1 MKEHEVEVLNPF
13 GPKIFKIQL
22 SNSIVSKLIHIT
34 DILIE
39 GDNKKGNG
47 CNLAGQIA
55 EEIQIPKQILKDNK
69 LYNLFNVYLKGYIE
83 HCLGLDVSDSVLT
96 NGMQVSGKNNVICD
110 VSSMWF
116 NEMRPGGEYNPV
128 HFHTKCHVSSV
139 LYLKIPKNR
148 PKRNI
153 ECKEDMDGSI
163 NFIDRSVSP
172 ELLQRGIL
180 SIQPQEGEMYL
191 WPSSLLHCV
200 YPFLGDEVRRSIAW
214 NGIYRLVNEEEGKIV
229 LGGTPMPEN

>member
-1 MKEHEVEVLNPF
+1 MADLNVDVLNPF

-22 SNSIVSKLIHIT
+22 PKDVINKLTDITDKLIIQ
-34 DILIE
+34 D
-39 GDNKKGNG
+39 DRKKNG

-55 EEIQIPKQILKDNK
+55 EEIKIPNKVLKENK
-69 LYNLFNVYLKGYIE
+69 LYELFKTYLKAYVD
-83 HCLGLDVSDSVLT
+83 HCLSMSSHISD
-96 NGMQVSGKNNVICD
+96 KKENVTICD
-110 VSSMWF
+110 ISSMWF
-116 NEMRPGGEYNPV
+116 NEMRSGEYNPA
-128 HFHTKCHVSSV
+128 HFHTRCHVSSV

-153 ECKEDMDGSI
+153 ECKEDKDGTI

-172 ELLQRGIL
+172 DLLQSGML
-180 SIQPQEGEMYL
+180 SIQPQEGEMYI

-214 NGIYRLVNEEEGKIV
+214 NGVYRLVDDEKGVIL
-229 LGGTPMPEN
+229 LGGTPPPGN